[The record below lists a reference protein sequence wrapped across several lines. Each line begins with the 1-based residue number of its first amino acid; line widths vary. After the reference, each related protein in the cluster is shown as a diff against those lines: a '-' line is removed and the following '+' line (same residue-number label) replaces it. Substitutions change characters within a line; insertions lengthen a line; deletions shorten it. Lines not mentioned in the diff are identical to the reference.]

1 MSTTKTEM
9 QIKVVVRTRPTQ
21 SFALKN
27 IILDTLENVL
37 YIHTHTYNTYV
48 AC

>member
-1 MSTTKTEM
+1 MSTTETET

-21 SFALKN
+21 SFASKN

-37 YIHTHTYNTYV
+37 YTYIHIYI
-48 AC
+48 